1 MASSSGQQGLTTW
14 TGVDGRSSQQGHH
27 QPIKQPPSAPA
38 KKDRTKKLGRQDAQI
53 RNVEYLKA
61 ELEKIPGHVEFRNS
75 LHHSQ
80 PNPGAVR
87 SWMFAVNFTEAYNN
101 AVLIVSF
108 TLISCHNNADDTF
121 CRMADMSRS
130 RSVRSSLLSLLGM
143 HGSVMQKGP
152 CVSSVSMEKEAPTH
166 LRTLLRRSGAL
177 MRRVLQSCSCG
188 SGVGMRGTLVEVW
201 FWTCLHFVYL
211 YLYSCIWSF

>member
-101 AVLIVSF
+101 AVLIDGRYVKIKKCEIKLAL
-108 TLISCHNNADDTF
+108 TVGDAWLCDAE
-121 CRMADMSRS
+121 RA
-130 RSVRSSLLSLLGM
+130 VRILRKYGEGGTHPSEDVIKKVRCTDEKGSTKLLM
-143 HGSVMQKGP
+143 W
-152 CVSSVSMEKEAPTH
+152 
-166 LRTLLRRSGAL
+166 LRNWDEGHTG
-177 MRRVLQSCSCG
+177 
-188 SGVGMRGTLVEVW
+188 
-201 FWTCLHFVYL
+201 
-211 YLYSCIWSF
+211 